1 MPHIEVRLE
10 DLPEGRPVRLEAAGQ
25 GVVVVRKGASVLA
38 YEDVCPH
45 AGWRLS
51 DGEVNGD
58 HIECPGHGWRF
69 AAATGRCVEVP
80 FYCLKPVVVRT
91 VDGAVRLSWD
101 WGGEKADGPAV
112 V

>member
-1 MPHIEVRLE
+1 MPHIDVKLE

-25 GVVVVRKGASVLA
+25 GVVVVRRGGAVLA

-51 DGEVNGD
+51 DGEIIDD

-69 AAATGRCVEVP
+69 EAVTGRCMEVP
-80 FYCLKPVVVRT
+80 FYCLKPVSVLASNGT
-91 VDGAVRLSWD
+91 VRLSWD
-101 WGGEKADGPAV
+101 WGGEGADGPAV